1 MSEVTLN
8 KEKLLF
14 IINPVSGKKAGHKQ
28 EQAIIDLFSR
38 SYDVSVQYTKQKGE
52 GTALAKEF
60 GSEADVVAVFGGDGT
75 LNEVIIGVLSLA
87 NQPSLICL
95 PGGTTNLLADTLHI
109 PTKYPLL
116 AAEGAI
122 KAPPQ
127 PYDMA
132 RMNDEY
138 FACVVSFGAFADS
151 SYNTPQKLKNV
162 LGYGAYVVGGA
173 RSLFKIRSYPI
184 HIEADEGEYSGNYIF
199 GAISNCAAVGGIVK
213 FQPDTVIVDDGL
225 YEVVLVK
232 TPKTPAAL
240 FKALSCI
247 RKREYDSR
255 YVEFFQTKHLKLHC
269 DKPLA
274 WTIDG
279 EYRGDMPDVTIDVL
293 PGAIQIKY

>member
-1 MSEVTLN
+1 MN
-8 KEKLLF
+8 KEKLLL

-28 EQAIIDLFSR
+28 EQAIIDLFHT
-38 SYDVSVQYTKQKGE
+38 SYAVTVQYTAKKGD
-52 GTALAKEF
+52 GTTLAKEF
-60 GSEADVVAVFGGDGT
+60 GSGVDVIAVFGGDGT
-75 LNEVIIGVLSLA
+75 VNEVIIGILSLP
-87 NQPSLICL
+87 NQPALICL
-95 PGGTTNLLADTLHI
+95 PGGTTNLLADTLNI
-109 PTKYPLL
+109 PKKYPLL
-116 AAEGAI
+116 AAQGGI
-122 KAPPQ
+122 KAPAQ

-132 RMNDEY
+132 KMNDEY

-151 SYNTPQKLKNV
+151 SYNTPQKLKNT

-184 HIEADEGEYSGNYIF
+184 HIESDAGEYSGKYIF

-213 FQPDTVIVDDGL
+213 FPQDTVIVDDGL

-240 FKALSCI
+240 FRALSCI
-247 RKREYDSR
+247 RKRKYDSR

-293 PGAIQIKY
+293 PGAIHIKY